1 MIKKQSIID
10 RLNEIR
16 SELLS
21 LADSIRNL
29 PPNPN
34 VDPLSDNT
42 FVIKMSQLAKHQNFT
57 PFYHSF
63 QSQYAFIAQ
72 LIEEC
77 DLNDALD
84 KLDIIIKKGK
94 LYRNHQLITFHPE
107 VIENLKGLI
116 Q

>member
-1 MIKKQSIID
+1 MNRQSIID

-21 LADSIRNL
+21 LANSIREL

-34 VDPLSDNT
+34 VEPLSDNA
-42 FVIKMSQLAKHQNFT
+42 FVIKISELNKHSNFT

-63 QSQYAFIAQ
+63 ENQYALIAQ
-72 LIEEC
+72 IIEDC

-94 LYRNHQLITFHPE
+94 LYHNKQLITFHPE
-107 VIENLKGLI
+107 VIKSIKSLI
-116 Q
+116 N